1 MLALNILPSA
11 VFLLISTA
19 LAVPVP
25 VESPLIPSKI
35 NVNHFSKSTNQT
47 TSHSIDASAISP
59 ALAKTIQGSTVN
71 INFIGERQKRHD
83 ALARRTVHESRKI
96 NNSTIN
102 VTVVGG
108 NPKRALPINASPNS
122 TGIPAPPG
130 TESPSTL
137 SAAGKSVGSH
147 SVLIDA
153 SGAKGGIHNSTLNI
167 NLHSRDTAASTV
179 GHHSILISTEG
190 AQDAAIDS
198 TTMNLNILPRSAPSV
213 GHHSVLLS
221 TTSDNGEATIDSTTM
236 NINILPRAV
245 VGDHSI
251 LIDTSSESA
260 STPRNSAGHHSV
272 LLETKNK
279 NGTAAAI
286 KDSLINVTVVGG
298 NKNLTTERKPR
309 AGLATRAINPKA
321 RAAAEARA
329 AAAARMVKMGR

>member
-1 MLALNILPSA
+1 MLALNIMPSA
-11 VFLLISTA
+11 IFLLISTA
-19 LAVPVP
+19 LAAPLPAPSPV
-25 VESPLIPSKI
+25 LPSKI
-35 NVNHFSKSTNQT
+35 IVNHFSKSTNKT
-47 TSHSIDASAISP
+47 TSQIIDASAISA

-83 ALARRTVHESRKI
+83 SLMGRTVHEPRKI

-108 NPKRALPINASPNS
+108 NSKRALPINASPNS

-167 NLHSRDTAASTV
+167 NLHSRDDKSASSTV

-190 AQDAAIDS
+190 AQDAAIHS

-221 TTSDNGEATIDSTTM
+221 TASDNGDATIDSTTM

-251 LIDTSSESA
+251 LIDTSSKSA
-260 STPRNSAGHHSV
+260 SAPRNSAGNHSV
-272 LLETKNK
+272 LLETKSK
-279 NGTAAAI
+279 NGTASAI

-298 NKNLTTERKPR
+298 NKNATSRTQQKAQGGLKTVARR
-309 AGLATRAINPKA
+309 AVNPKA
-321 RAAAEARA
+321 RAGT
-329 AAAARMVKMGR
+329 MGR